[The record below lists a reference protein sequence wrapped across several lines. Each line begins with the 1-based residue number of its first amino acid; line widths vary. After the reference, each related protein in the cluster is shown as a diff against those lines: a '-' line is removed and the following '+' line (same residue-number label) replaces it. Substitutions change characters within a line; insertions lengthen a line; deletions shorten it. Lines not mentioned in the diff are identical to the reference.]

1 MTKTIFSEHM
11 TKDRVDRYVF
21 IATKIGFGEVVH
33 TAKTKTTKGEGK
45 VEITSTGVIIVRGYN
60 NIVITMYVA
69 TVAQIKMYYKNG
81 VAPRDVIL
89 AAKRNEKKNYIVLQ
103 NKAQARAR

>member
-1 MTKTIFSEHM
+1 MIKTIFSEHM

-33 TAKTKTTKGEGK
+33 TAETQTSKGKGR
-45 VEITSTGVIIVRGYN
+45 VEITSTGLIIVRGYN

-69 TVAQIKMYYKNG
+69 TVAQIRLYYKNG
-81 VAPRDVIL
+81 IVPRQVIL

-103 NKAQARAR
+103 NTAKAK